1 MTQFGIV
8 SALNHPWYAN
18 IIPRFHFQSLAH
30 DNSARSAT
38 VQSVNVVPNDRGDD
52 TPSAIVLKG
61 VQLVDKFNHT
71 TPDRVQIF
79 MALYRI
85 ESKAI
90 DLVLT
95 FNVPL
100 DSVDEG
106 KADDTTVEK
115 AEVDF
120 DAFVRSLHIVDCGL
134 FA

>member
-1 MTQFGIV
+1 M
-8 SALNHPWYAN
+8 
-18 IIPRFHFQSLAH
+18 
-30 DNSARSAT
+30 
-38 VQSVNVVPNDRGDD
+38 VPNDRGDD

-71 TPDRVQIF
+71 TSDRVQIF

-85 ESKAI
+85 EPKAI

-106 KADDTTVEK
+106 KADDTTVEI
-115 AEVDF
+115 AEADF
-120 DAFVRSLHIVDCGL
+120 DAFVRSLHIVDFGL

>member
-1 MTQFGIV
+1 M
-8 SALNHPWYAN
+8 
-18 IIPRFHFQSLAH
+18 
-30 DNSARSAT
+30 
-38 VQSVNVVPNDRGDD
+38 VPNDRGDD

-100 DSVDEG
+100 DSVDKG